1 MTSVDVVAGIRWMTE
16 RDWVHKAWAHWEV
29 NMVSFAPYS
38 KGALMEALVDLYES
52 GRRFPPHPNEV
63 LKEVKSV
70 ASRRALSGVDVVERT
85 CFGVHV
91 WADPSPTDDD
101 RHRVCVLCG
110 EAGLLV
116 RCEHLFN
123 SRGFCAYCNQVKE
136 KTA

>member
-29 NMVSFAPYS
+29 NMASFAPYS
-38 KGALMEALVDLYES
+38 KGALMEALADLYES

-70 ASRRALSGVDVVERT
+70 ASRRAVSGVDVVDRT
-85 CFGVHV
+85 CFGVHL
-91 WADPSPTDDD
+91 WADPSPTDIDP
-101 RHRVCVLCG
+101 RRVCVLCG
-110 EAGLLV
+110 EVGSPV
-116 RCEHLFN
+116 ICHHLFN
-123 SRGFCAYCNQVKE
+123 VRNLCVYCTATKE